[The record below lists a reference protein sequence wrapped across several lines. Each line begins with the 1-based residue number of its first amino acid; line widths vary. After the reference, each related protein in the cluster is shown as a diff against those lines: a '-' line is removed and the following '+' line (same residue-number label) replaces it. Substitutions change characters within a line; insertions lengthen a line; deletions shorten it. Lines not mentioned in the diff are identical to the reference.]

1 MLHAQNVFWCA
12 SIFQLRFSA
21 AARPSRWLV
30 VSVLP
35 AWHKLHSCANAITR
49 VLLLSKYLTTLVGSK
64 RQTDYVTSV
73 NNQARLFSFVRVNA
87 LNEMINFKEIFSV
100 TLILFSVIDILG
112 SIPFIILI
120 RKREGKIQAEKA
132 TIISGALMILFLYL
146 GQSILQLFGLDVASF
161 AVAGAIVIF
170 IVAMEMILGITLI
183 KDDPQARG
191 SSSIVPLA
199 FPLIAG
205 AGTLT
210 TILSL
215 RAVYQELNIV
225 IGMVLNL
232 VIVYTVLRSS
242 AWLERVIGES
252 GFAVLRRIFGVILL
266 AIAVKIFKSNVFPG

>member
-1 MLHAQNVFWCA
+1 M
-12 SIFQLRFSA
+12 FS
-21 AARPSRWLV
+21 L
-30 VSVLP
+30 
-35 AWHKLHSCANAITR
+35 KDT
-49 VLLLSKYLTTLVGSK
+49 
-64 RQTDYVTSV
+64 
-73 NNQARLFSFVRVNA
+73 
-87 LNEMINFKEIFSV
+87 FSV

-132 TIISGALMILFLYL
+132 TIISALLMVVFLYL

-183 KDDPQARG
+183 KDDPNARG
-191 SSSIVPLA
+191 SGSIVPLA

-215 RAVYQELNIV
+215 RAVFEEVNILAG
-225 IGMVLNL
+225 IVLNL
-232 VIVYTVLRSS
+232 VVVYWVLRSS

-252 GFAVLRRIFGVILL
+252 GFAVLRRVFGVILL

>member
-1 MLHAQNVFWCA
+1 MS
-12 SIFQLRFSA
+12 SINL
-21 AARPSRWLV
+21 
-30 VSVLP
+30 
-35 AWHKLHSCANAITR
+35 
-49 VLLLSKYLTTLVGSK
+49 
-64 RQTDYVTSV
+64 
-73 NNQARLFSFVRVNA
+73 
-87 LNEMINFKEIFSV
+87 KEIFSV

-120 RKREGKIQAEKA
+120 RKREGRIHSEKA
-132 TIISGALMILFLYL
+132 TLISAALMIVFLYL

-183 KDDPQARG
+183 KDDPNAKG
-191 SSSIVPLA
+191 SGSIVPLA

-215 RAVYQELNIV
+215 RAVFEEVNILLGILV
-225 IGMVLNL
+225 NL
-232 VIVYTVLRSS
+232 VIIYIVLRSVG
-242 AWLERVIGES
+242 WLERVIGES
-252 GFAVLRRIFGVILL
+252 GFAVLRRVFGVILL